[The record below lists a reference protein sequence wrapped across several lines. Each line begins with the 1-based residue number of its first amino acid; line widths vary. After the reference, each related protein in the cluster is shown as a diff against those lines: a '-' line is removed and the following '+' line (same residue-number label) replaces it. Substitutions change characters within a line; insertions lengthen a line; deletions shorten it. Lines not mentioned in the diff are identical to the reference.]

1 MLMSLMF
8 DQVEVGDKKKNIYY
22 IESARANCVRVAGT
36 HLAVYF
42 ARVWDSLQQ
51 TVFALSSSL
60 PSVRING
67 CPYTNIRIQ
76 TFTYLLVL
84 YYKKRKIMKYF

>member
-8 DQVEVGDKKKNIYY
+8 DQVEVGDKKKKLYY
-22 IESARANCVRVAGT
+22 IESLSARANCVRVAGT

-84 YYKKRKIMKYF
+84 YYKKKEKL

>member
-8 DQVEVGDKKKNIYY
+8 DQVEVVLGIKKKNIYY

-84 YYKKRKIMKYF
+84 YYKKRKKL

>member
-8 DQVEVGDKKKNIYY
+8 DQVEVGDKKKKLYY

-84 YYKKRKIMKYF
+84 YYKKKEKL